1 MANLETGV
9 DRLLELIEL
18 EKRVSID
25 DAAKKLG
32 VSKVVVQEWAD
43 FLEEEK
49 IISIEY
55 KFSKTYLVVRVLSD
69 KEIKVKEKEYSSE
82 KDAFVRKVEA
92 SLKNLENDSL
102 GFEKI
107 KKEFESLK
115 KDLGSELTKVESEV
129 KELEKYEYL
138 KKNLDTEIQKQ
149 VDDFHKVINQ
159 AHKEIDIEEKKQQE
173 LMQSLEIEKREV
185 SLKEHRL
192 KSLEEKEE
200 ELTERLQG
208 ILDVS
213 KELQKKILEEKV
225 SISESEKKAL
235 NLENYVGEIEKNIF
249 RRKKDMQPL
258 LDKSKAHEEQ
268 IMKIQDEILQKVKQ
282 KSTAIKTQVAESLK
296 AKSNL
301 QSFFE
306 KKANVEN
313 LIGQI
318 EKEKL
323 EMEESFR
330 KLEKKAIAFN
340 VSSKTDTV
348 TSHVKGLEKDY
359 TSITKKRNKLKEDL
373 LKLTK
378 LIKG

>member
-1 MANLETGV
+1 
-9 DRLLELIEL
+9 
-18 EKRVSID
+18 
-25 DAAKKLG
+25 
-32 VSKVVVQEWAD
+32 
-43 FLEEEK
+43 
-49 IISIEY
+49 
-55 KFSKTYLVVRVLSD
+55 
-69 KEIKVKEKEYSSE
+69 
-82 KDAFVRKVEA
+82 
-92 SLKNLENDSL
+92 
-102 GFEKI
+102 
-107 KKEFESLK
+107 
-115 KDLGSELTKVESEV
+115 
-129 KELEKYEYL
+129 
-138 KKNLDTEIQKQ
+138 
-149 VDDFHKVINQ
+149 HKVINQ

-213 KELQKKILEEKV
+213 KELQKKISEEKV

-249 RRKKDMQPL
+249 KRKKDMQPL

-268 IMKIQDEILQKVKQ
+268 IMKIQEEILQKVKQ

-318 EKEKL
+318 EKEKM
-323 EMEESFR
+323 EMEDSFR

-359 TSITKKRNKLKEDL
+359 ANITKKRNKLKEDL